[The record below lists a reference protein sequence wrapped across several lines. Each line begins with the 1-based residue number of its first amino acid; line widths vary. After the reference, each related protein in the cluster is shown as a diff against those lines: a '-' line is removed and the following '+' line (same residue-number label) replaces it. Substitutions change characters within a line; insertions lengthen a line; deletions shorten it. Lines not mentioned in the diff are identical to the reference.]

1 MCGYRRG
8 AEHWM
13 KAASTLPSSVRAD
26 LTAAFSP
33 EAVGGAWGGGV
44 LYRWDIGQVPNK
56 AGGKE

>member
-1 MCGYRRG
+1 
-8 AEHWM
+8 M